1 MKLRT
6 FATTAITLG
15 VTAALGLVAPVVTA
29 QSLRPVIAQSSTPAP
44 APSFSDTELRTF
56 AVAVLDVQRVTD
68 RYLPVLKKAT
78 TIQDQQRVEETASA
92 EMARV
97 VEGQGMTVS
106 RFSQILDLT
115 KQSPELADRVRWHI
129 RQSTVVA
136 YRTND

>member
-6 FATTAITLG
+6 FATAAITLS
-15 VTAALGLVAPVVTA
+15 VTAALGPVVPVVAA
-29 QSLRPVIAQSSTPAP
+29 QSLRPVIAQSSAPAP
-44 APSFSDTELRTF
+44 APSFSDSELRTF

-68 RYLPVLKKAT
+68 RYIPVLKNAT
-78 TIQDQQRVEETASA
+78 TIQDQQRVEEKASA

-97 VEGQGMTVS
+97 VESQGMTVS

-129 RQSTVVA
+129 RQSTAVA

>member
-6 FATTAITLG
+6 LATTAFTLS
-15 VTAALGLVAPVVTA
+15 VTATLGLVAPAVTA
-29 QSLRPVIAQSSTPAP
+29 QSLRPVIAQSAPAP
-44 APSFSDTELRTF
+44 APSFSDTELKTF

-68 RYLPVLKKAT
+68 RYLPALKRAT

-129 RQSTVVA
+129 RQSTTVA